1 MTTAAHRPARTL
13 RFVAALVLALQLAG
27 TATAT
32 PAHAIN
38 PPQRTVKG
46 TVDALYPWIN
56 YFSYHVVSTSG
67 RGYRS
72 PGVGYADGRA
82 THFTNGCSIYEHHIA
97 GYCQGDVYVHLSVNQ
112 SKIDRLGDY
121 AAGFWMAHE
130 FGHHVAASMGHRFS
144 KMGGELFADCFA
156 GAFTR
161 YAYDWKMLD
170 GNDVW
175 EGYWTLGDAPYPAE
189 GTGPTGNGYPSKALR
204 QGWFLWGFNSYSVTG
219 CATHAAGV

>member
-1 MTTAAHRPARTL
+1 MTTTAHRPARTV

-56 YFSYHVVSTSG
+56 YFSYHVVSSSG

-72 PGVGYADGRA
+72 PGVGYADGPA
-82 THFTNGCSIYEHHIA
+82 THFTNGCS
-97 GYCQGDVYVHLSVNQ
+97 
-112 SKIDRLGDY
+112 
-121 AAGFWMAHE
+121 
-130 FGHHVAASMGHRFS
+130 
-144 KMGGELFADCFA
+144 
-156 GAFTR
+156 
-161 YAYDWKMLD
+161 YDSKMLD
-170 GNDVW
+170 ANDVW